1 MRRIVEAICLLLLAT
16 GFAAAETFPSR
27 PITMVVPFA
36 AGGPGD
42 VIGRILGAAMGQ
54 NLGQTVVIE
63 NVGGAGGTIGTG
75 KVAKAPADGY
85 TILLM
90 HVGQATSVTLFRKLN
105 YDPVG
110 DFEPIGL
117 VTDVPMILVS
127 PNEFPPRDL
136 RELAAHIRENK
147 EKVLLGNAGIGS
159 ASHLCG
165 LLLMSTLDTQMTTVQ
180 YRGGGPALIDIMAGR
195 IGLWC
200 DPATGPTP
208 YVKEGK
214 MRAYAVTTK
223 ARLPTLPDLPT
234 AHEAGLPGF
243 EVSTWYGLYAPKGTP
258 KPVLDRLLVALQ
270 TALKDPTV
278 VQRFAELSMQPVS
291 ADKVNPAALAAHL
304 RAEVDKW
311 APIIRKAGVH
321 AD

>member
-1 MRRIVEAICLLLLAT
+1 MRRILEAICLLLLTT
-16 GFAAAETFPSR
+16 GLAAAESFPSR